1 MDATTRRARDVFNG
15 RGQAFYN
22 QAVTF
27 FSDLVVFGTAAMLV
41 EETPDRNGVHFQTVP
56 LHGTWIAEDDLGQ
69 VDTVFRKFRFSARQ
83 ASQRWGENAAEAH
96 KRAVDQ
102 RKPDDMMEFL
112 HVVMPREDWM
122 PGKLGTR
129 GMAFASLWLCCES
142 QEVVSEGGYHEFPY
156 CVARWSR
163 DTGELYGSSPGM
175 LALPD
180 ASLLQQIA
188 RTTLV
193 AAQKASDPPILASD
207 EDAIG
212 TVRMQPGGITF
223 GALDPQGRPLIQPFQ
238 SGAAF
243 QLDFAMAEQARQA
256 VRQAFLANLMLLSS
270 QPNETA
276 TAVVARR
283 EEQMRMMAPHLGR
296 ITSEFLDPL
305 LSRVIAL
312 MVRAGATP
320 PIPQAMADNPMV
332 KVEYVSPLARQQK
345 AGEAAT
351 IIRTMQNVL
360 PLAQARPEVLDQF
373 RWGEVARALAEAE
386 GVPASI
392 LATPEEVAQR
402 QQQAAQQAQMAQMAQ
417 MAGPAMGAVRD
428 GAEAARALEMARQ
441 AGQPMGA
448 A

>member
-1 MDATTRRARDVFNG
+1 
-15 RGQAFYN
+15 
-22 QAVTF
+22 
-27 FSDLVVFGTAAMLV
+27 
-41 EETPDRNGVHFQTVP
+41 
-56 LHGTWIAEDDLGQ
+56 
-69 VDTVFRKFRFSARQ
+69 
-83 ASQRWGENAAEAH
+83 
-96 KRAVDQ
+96 
-102 RKPDDMMEFL
+102 
-112 HVVMPREDWM
+112 
-122 PGKLGTR
+122 
-129 GMAFASLWLCCES
+129 
-142 QEVVSEGGYHEFPY
+142 
-156 CVARWSR
+156 
-163 DTGELYGSSPGM
+163 
-175 LALPD
+175 
-180 ASLLQQIA
+180 
-188 RTTLV
+188 
-193 AAQKASDPPILASD
+193 
-207 EDAIG
+207 
-212 TVRMQPGGITF
+212 
-223 GALDPQGRPLIQPFQ
+223 
-238 SGAAF
+238 
-243 QLDFAMAEQARQA
+243 
-256 VRQAFLANLMLLSS
+256 
-270 QPNETA
+270 
-276 TAVVARR
+276 
-283 EEQMRMMAPHLGR
+283 MRMMAPHLGR